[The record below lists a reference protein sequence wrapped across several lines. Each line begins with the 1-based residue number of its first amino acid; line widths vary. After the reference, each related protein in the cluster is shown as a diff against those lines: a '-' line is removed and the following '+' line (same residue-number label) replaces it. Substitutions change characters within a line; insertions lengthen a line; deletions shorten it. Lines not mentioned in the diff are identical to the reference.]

1 MTITDE
7 QHQTAIAYL
16 GTCIPLSLHYA
27 AACAFKPKQMTMAQF
42 DRLYCYSYEFEEFC
56 TITYNHLPSKWQSIV
71 RATESPFKYQSQATE
86 LDAFYADRL
95 PLFKDL
101 PQATELE
108 AFYADR
114 LQLFKDL
121 PPNKQEKFIGR
132 LFNSVRDN
140 LYAFMLSITS
150 VDAMRVKQSGV
161 EHELTILHH
170 QMWETVREAM
180 KPGLYFIADCQ

>member
-71 RATESPFKYQSQATE
+71 RATESPFKYQSEATE
-86 LDAFYADRL
+86 LD
-95 PLFKDL
+95 
-101 PQATELE
+101 

-121 PPNKQEKFIGR
+121 PPNKQEEFIGR

>member
-1 MTITDE
+1 MTITNE
-7 QHQTAIAYL
+7 QHQMAIAYL

-71 RATESPFKYQSQATE
+71 RATEPPFKYQSEATE
-86 LDAFYADRL
+86 LD
-95 PLFKDL
+95 
-101 PQATELE
+101 

-121 PPNKQEKFIGR
+121 PQSKQDEFVMR
-132 LFNSVRDN
+132 LFDSVRNN

-150 VDAMRVKQSGV
+150 VDAMKVKQSGV

>member
-71 RATESPFKYQSQATE
+71 RATESPFKYQSEATE
-86 LDAFYADRL
+86 LD
-95 PLFKDL
+95 
-101 PQATELE
+101 

-121 PPNKQEKFIGR
+121 PQSKQEEFIGR

-150 VDAMRVKQSGV
+150 VDAMRVKQSSV

>member
-7 QHQTAIAYL
+7 QRQTAIAYL

-86 LDAFYADRL
+86 LDAFYA
-95 PLFKDL
+95 
-101 PQATELE
+101 E
-108 AFYADR
+108 R

-121 PPNKQEKFIGR
+121 PPNKQEEFIGR

>member
-42 DRLYCYSYEFEEFC
+42 DRLYCYSYEFKEFC
-56 TITYNHLPSKWQSIV
+56 TITYNHLPSKWQGIV
-71 RATESPFKYQSQATE
+71 RATESPFKYRSQATE

-95 PLFKDL
+95 QLFKDL
-101 PQATELE
+101 PQS
-108 AFYADR
+108 
-114 LQLFKDL
+114 
-121 PPNKQEKFIGR
+121 KQEEFIGR
-132 LFNSVRDN
+132 LFESVRNN

>member
-56 TITYNHLPSKWQSIV
+56 TITYNHLPSQWQSIV
-71 RATESPFKYQSQATE
+71 RATESPFKYQSEATE
-86 LDAFYADRL
+86 L
-95 PLFKDL
+95 
-101 PQATELE
+101 QE
-108 AFYADR
+108 FYADR

-121 PPNKQEKFIGR
+121 PQSKQDEFVMR
-132 LFNSVRDN
+132 LFESVRNN

-161 EHELTILHH
+161 EHELTILHQ
-170 QMWETVREAM
+170 QMWEIVREAM

>member
-16 GTCIPLSLHYA
+16 GTCIPLSLHFA
-27 AACAFKPKQMTMAQF
+27 AVCAFKPKQMTMAQF

-71 RATESPFKYQSQATE
+71 RATESPFKYQSEATE
-86 LDAFYADRL
+86 LD
-95 PLFKDL
+95 
-101 PQATELE
+101 

-121 PPNKQEKFIGR
+121 PQSKQEEFIGR

-150 VDAMRVKQSGV
+150 VDAMKVKQSGV

>member
-71 RATESPFKYQSQATE
+71 RATESPFKYQSEATE
-86 LDAFYADRL
+86 LD
-95 PLFKDL
+95 
-101 PQATELE
+101 

-121 PPNKQEKFIGR
+121 PQSKQDEFVMR
-132 LFNSVRDN
+132 LFESVRNN

-150 VDAMRVKQSGV
+150 VDAMRIKQSGV

>member
-71 RATESPFKYQSQATE
+71 RATESPFKYQSEATE
-86 LDAFYADRL
+86 LD
-95 PLFKDL
+95 
-101 PQATELE
+101 

-121 PPNKQEKFIGR
+121 PQSKQDEFVMR
-132 LFNSVRDN
+132 LFDSVRNN

>member
-1 MTITDE
+1 MTITNE
-7 QHQTAIAYL
+7 QHRTAIAYL

-27 AACAFKPKQMTMAQF
+27 AACAFKPKQMTMTQF

-56 TITYNHLPSKWQSIV
+56 TITYDHLPSEWQSIV
-71 RATESPFKYQSQATE
+71 RATESPFKYQSEATE
-86 LDAFYADRL
+86 LHEFYADRL
-95 PLFKDL
+95 PLF
-101 PQATELE
+101 E
-108 AFYADR
+108 
-114 LQLFKDL
+114 DL
-121 PPNKQEKFIGR
+121 PPNKQEEFIGR
-132 LFNSVRDN
+132 LFNSVRNN

-161 EHELTILHH
+161 EHELTILHQ

>member
-71 RATESPFKYQSQATE
+71 RATESPFKYQSEATE
-86 LDAFYADRL
+86 LD
-95 PLFKDL
+95 
-101 PQATELE
+101 

-121 PPNKQEKFIGR
+121 PQSKQDEFVMR
-132 LFNSVRDN
+132 LFDSVRNN

-180 KPGLYFIADCQ
+180 KPGLYFIADFQ

>member
-95 PLFKDL
+95 QLFKDL
-101 PQATELE
+101 PQS
-108 AFYADR
+108 
-114 LQLFKDL
+114 
-121 PPNKQEKFIGR
+121 KQDEFVMR
-132 LFNSVRDN
+132 LFDSVRNN

-150 VDAMRVKQSGV
+150 VDAMRVKSSGV

-170 QMWETVREAM
+170 QMWEIVREAM
-180 KPGLYFIADCQ
+180 KPSLYFIADCQ